1 MISRDEIRGTYD
13 AIRPYIRRTPVVQ
26 IDLSELDPAA
36 GSWPAVTLTLEQL
49 QCAG

>member
-26 IDLSELDPAA
+26 VDLSELDPA
-36 GSWPAVTLTLEQL
+36 GTTLPAATLKLE
-49 QCAG
+49 